1 VYYQVPERAGS
12 TILEILK
19 RYRGALSRQAML
31 SNTPAAVRALTL
43 SASVDPSTRI
53 VQTNICQDPYW
64 TLQTLGDIFPWG
76 TFQFLCIK
84 DWSTLTGER
93 GRTTWEPEWEQ
104 FLTGL
109 ADIYQ
114 GNGRPK
120 FIRPTGAATLDQMS
134 FQGANN
140 LARCTEGR
148 SPRAQPQGVQA
159 GLLVLQGLYA
169 AHVKRM
175 WEILNSLISVV
186 VDPQSQVEAVRLN
199 PAITGGAQSSAK
211 YVAAKA
217 AEARQAIK
225 DFYLEVERK
234 YVEIIDGLQYV

>member
-1 VYYQVPERAGS
+1 VFYQVPERASS

-19 RYRGALSRQAML
+19 KYRGALSKQAML

-43 SASVDPSTRI
+43 SAAVDPQTRI

-84 DWSTLTGER
+84 DWSTLSSER

-109 ADIYQ
+109 GDIYK
-114 GNGRPK
+114 GDGRPT
-120 FIRPTGAATLDQMS
+120 FVRPAGAMILDQMS
-134 FQGANN
+134 FQGANK
-140 LARCTEGR
+140 LARCADGR
-148 SPRAQPQGVQA
+148 SPRAQPQGIQA
-159 GLLVLQGLYA
+159 GLLVLQSLYA

-211 YVAAKA
+211 YVASKA
-217 AEARQAIK
+217 TEARQAIK
-225 DFYLEVERK
+225 DFYLEVERT
-234 YVEIIDGLQYV
+234 YVEIIERLQYV